1 MNYIPISDSTSHD
14 LESERIPISAMA
26 TNIGLIDITISSKY
40 TNANQSDSCTY
51 TMLPKLIISDAAV
64 ANVIMKE
71 KKCQRKINTDEND
84 NKGEKKTPKFHQK
97 RRGKTDGVQ

>member
-71 KKCQRKINTDEND
+71 KKCPRKINTDAMSQSYYFENISMKS
-84 NKGEKKTPKFHQK
+84 NHIFF
-97 RRGKTDGVQ
+97 VF